1 MYTQRWFDTRLTSAA
16 ILRQIANA
24 QADVQG
30 IAANVASVGAFLL
43 GLVFQVLTI
52 GLFTFYLVADGPRF
66 RRGVCSLLP
75 PRIQRDLLAAW
86 EVAIDK
92 TGGYLY
98 SRLLLAILNA
108 GFSFIVLQALGI
120 PFAAPLALWQGFVS
134 QFIPVVGTYIAAAVP
149 LLVALLEDPW
159 KALWF
164 LIFVIIYQQIENYL
178 LAPRITAKTM
188 QLHPA
193 VAFGAAL
200 AGGSISGLLGA
211 FMALP
216 AAAVIQS
223 TISTYLKRHEVVETE
238 LTREDAAVIEERES
252 AADDDGSNED
262 GIFGA
267 CPPDGGGRTPE
278 RQSSR
283 RSIPPRANPRH
294 RHRHDRDQVQLAGQA
309 LDRGEHPRHRVRGRE
324 VAVPDGRERHE
335 AEVREVHRL
344 GVVGLDEERL
354 AAHDRDHDERRGE
367 RHADQQV
374 HGQEPEDGPAA
385 HVRLHHD
392 PTAQDDDRARRAGP
406 GSRSRPRP
414 RRASNRRT
422 VRRSPRS
429 RRAAPGRSR
438 PSMHGVGARAT
449 RNANRTTQPCARTA
463 AIFSHFVFAAVSR
476 SATRM
481 SRNSIP

>member
-1 MYTQRWFDTRLTSAA
+1 MDPAAAQEPPAEPGAAGTPEPLLTDAQTRGAEEIGRPSAEPTTLPPWIPRLLLAVVITAFAAYVAFSLIRRLSHLLLWLVAALFLSFALEPAANWLVAHGWKRGVAAAVVLFGLGLLGIIGVALMVPLVIDQVQELIARVPGWLDQASVYTQRWFDTRLTSAT

-43 GLVFQVLTI
+43 GLVFQVLT
-52 GLFTFYLVADGPRF
+52 RF

-98 SRLLLAILNA
+98 SRLLLAIINA
-108 GFSFIVLQALGI
+108 TFSFIALQALGI
-120 PFAAPLALWQGFVS
+120 PFAAPLALWQGLVS

-200 AGGSISGLLGA
+200 AGGSIGGLLGA

-223 TISTYLKRHEVVETE
+223 TISTYLKRHEVVETQ
-238 LTREDAAVIEERES
+238 LTREDAVVVEQRNSSAEGEEK
-252 AADDDGSNED
+252 ED
-262 GIFGA
+262 GM
-267 CPPDGGGRTPE
+267 
-278 RQSSR
+278 
-283 RSIPPRANPRH
+283 
-294 RHRHDRDQVQLAGQA
+294 
-309 LDRGEHPRHRVRGRE
+309 
-324 VAVPDGRERHE
+324 
-335 AEVREVHRL
+335 L
-344 GVVGLDEERL
+344 GRL
-354 AAHDRDHDERRGE
+354 AARW
-367 RHADQQV
+367 
-374 HGQEPEDGPAA
+374 
-385 HVRLHHD
+385 
-392 PTAQDDDRARRAGP
+392 
-406 GSRSRPRP
+406 
-414 RRASNRRT
+414 
-422 VRRSPRS
+422 RRSE
-429 RRAAPGRSR
+429 
-438 PSMHGVGARAT
+438 T
-449 RNANRTTQPCARTA
+449 
-463 AIFSHFVFAAVSR
+463 
-476 SATRM
+476 
-481 SRNSIP
+481 